1 MAKKDALKSKK
12 AKNPSKALLKK
23 KVTKK
28 TAIKKATAKKAAVKP
43 VQKRPAK
50 GKARETVA
58 VSPKKV
64 TKPAPTLEAKAVTPA
79 ESSSPG
85 EMKEV
90 SQDVAAAVVLD
101 SLESDL
107 SGFDDEP
114 AAEFSADLDDDIS
127 GDISVDFDDEAGFGP
142 LAEGRDDDLTEDL
155 SEELEA
161 EKYFREAEAV
171 LDDDDLP
178 RGW

>member
-1 MAKKDALKSKK
+1 
-12 AKNPSKALLKK
+12 
-23 KVTKK
+23 VKK
-28 TAIKKATAKKAAVKP
+28 TAAKP

-64 TKPAPTLEAKAVTPA
+64 AKPALTPEAKAVTPA
-79 ESSSPG
+79 KSLSPG
-85 EMKEV
+85 KMEKV
-90 SQDVAAAVVLD
+90 SQDVTAAVVLD

-107 SGFDDEP
+107 SGFDDET
-114 AAEFSADLDDDIS
+114 ADEFSADLDDDMS
-127 GDISVDFDDEAGFGP
+127 GDISDDFDDNAGFGP
-142 LAEGRDDDLTEDL
+142 LAQDRDDDLTEDL

-161 EKYFREAEAV
+161 EKYFREAESG

>member
-1 MAKKDALKSKK
+1 M
-12 AKNPSKALLKK
+12 
-23 KVTKK
+23 T
-28 TAIKKATAKKAAVKP
+28 
-43 VQKRPAK
+43 PAK
-50 GKARETVA
+50 
-58 VSPKKV
+58 S
-64 TKPAPTLEAKAVTPA
+64 L
-79 ESSSPG
+79 SPG
-85 EMKEV
+85 EREKV
-90 SQDVAAAVVLD
+90 SQDVTAAVVPD

-107 SGFDDEP
+107 SGFDD
-114 AAEFSADLDDDIS
+114 ATADEFSADLDDDMS
-127 GDISVDFDDEAGFGP
+127 GDISADFDDNAGFGP